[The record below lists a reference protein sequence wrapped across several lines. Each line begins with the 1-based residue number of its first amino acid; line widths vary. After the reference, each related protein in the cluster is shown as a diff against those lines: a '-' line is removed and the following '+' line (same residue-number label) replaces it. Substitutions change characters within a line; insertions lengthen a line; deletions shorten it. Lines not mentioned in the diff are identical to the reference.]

1 MGICGDREVNEVPA
15 RQSTGSPGEGGDPW
29 SPTPVEPSSAAPEP
43 AAAGADEH
51 RRAPRTN
58 MFIAGTAE
66 LEGRAIA
73 VRLRNMSEGGALVE
87 AAEPIRAGAFVV
99 LRRGGNEAGGR
110 VAWSHGLRCG
120 IAFTGPVC
128 VATWMGR
135 PVPRDGEGQRR
146 VDAIQAQ
153 IRNGATPILAAHPAR
168 PEVSAQLLQQR
179 LSEEL
184 VQLKRIIDTIG
195 ETLAGEPEM
204 LERHAGSMQQFDIAS
219 QTLAHLA
226 RILTAPD
233 PVEALS
239 AIGMDSLRRRLSHGE
254 G

>member
-1 MGICGDREVNEVPA
+1 LNEVPA
-15 RQSTGSPGEGGDPW
+15 RQSTGSPDGGGDHW
-29 SPTPVEPSSAAPEP
+29 SPAPVEPSFAAPEP
-43 AAAGADEH
+43 PAAHATGTEH

-66 LEGRAIA
+66 VEGRAIA
-73 VRLRNMSEGGALVE
+73 VRLRNMSEGGALIE
-87 AAEPIRAGAFVV
+87 PSEPIRSGVFVV

-179 LSEEL
+179 LSDEL
-184 VQLKRIIDTIG
+184 VQLKHIIDTIG

-233 PVEALS
+233 PVEALG